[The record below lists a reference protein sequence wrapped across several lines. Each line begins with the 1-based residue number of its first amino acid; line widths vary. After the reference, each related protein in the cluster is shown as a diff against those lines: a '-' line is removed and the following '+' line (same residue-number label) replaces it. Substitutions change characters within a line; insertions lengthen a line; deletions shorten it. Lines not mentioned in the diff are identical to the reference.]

1 MNVTKVVVLVLRIP
15 EHFSLHFSDFYT
27 IFYSFLKFAVLS
39 LGTFCSLTPGSF
51 GSFNLG
57 SLAEIQNRGGTG
69 SAFPGDGDGW
79 RRGESGGT
87 GRGVHAAPNGGLGSS
102 GGGRRRRVRGEG
114 RPAVALLAGVHA
126 PAGSSGVRPGVQHQ

>member
-1 MNVTKVVVLVLRIP
+1 MN
-15 EHFSLHFSDFYT
+15 
-27 IFYSFLKFAVLS
+27 FAVLS

-51 GSFNLG
+51 GSSQTR

-87 GRGVHAAPNGGLGSS
+87 GRGVHAAPNGGLGSP

-126 PAGSSGVRPGVQHQ
+126 PAGSSGVRPGVQNQ

>member
-1 MNVTKVVVLVLRIP
+1 M
-15 EHFSLHFSDFYT
+15 
-27 IFYSFLKFAVLS
+27 KFAVLS

-51 GSFNLG
+51 GSSQTR

-69 SAFPGDGDGW
+69 SAFPGDGDGR

-87 GRGVHAAPNGGLGSS
+87 GRGVHAAPNGGLGSP
-102 GGGRRRRVRGEG
+102 GGGRRERFHGRAGTAEVR
-114 RPAVALLAGVHA
+114 LAGGGA